1 MTGIRFRNLR
11 TAPAALCAA
20 LLLTAAACDGFLDT
34 ERESRETI
42 RVLVSGTSPV
52 PLLLVTSDQFASVQD
67 PATGQI
73 LLQVIA
79 SDTLTITQLPVD
91 TTYAIGQFNRILV
104 RLVNPDPA
112 ATADVRMIIRL
123 DDEEEAYNVQARITG
138 AYLEYS
144 YMGF

>member
-1 MTGIRFRNLR
+1 MPGRFWNPRN
-11 TAPAALCAA
+11 APAAFCAA
-20 LLLTAAACDGFLDT
+20 FVLAAAACDGFLDT
-34 ERESRETI
+34 GDQTRDTI

-73 LLQVIA
+73 QIQVIA

-91 TTYAIGQFNRILV
+91 TTYSIGQFNRILV
-104 RLVNPDPA
+104 RLINPDPA
-112 ATADVRMIIRL
+112 ATAQVRMIIRL
-123 DDEEEAYNVQARITG
+123 DDEEEAYNVEARITG

-144 YMGF
+144 YVGF